1 MRVAIIE
8 NMNNTPLG
16 ALGIALEE
24 AGAEIDLFRPWDGEA
39 LPKDTLSHDALVVL
53 GGEQSA
59 RDDHTHPYLP
69 ELARLM
75 RLFESEDKA
84 VLGICLGSQL
94 LARAYE
100 AENRLGIAHE
110 FGWKTVGITDEGRAD
125 PLLADVGDEFT
136 IFQWHSDTFALPAG
150 AVHLAA
156 NGVTRN
162 QAFRIGR
169 ATYGTQFHFEA
180 NAAVVDRWRSEFKE
194 SIERNEPGWL
204 EKYPELVAK
213 HAAAAETAGLAI
225 ARAWVKT
232 IETQEEL
239 SRAAQA

>member
-24 AGAEIDLFRPWDGEA
+24 AGAKMELFRPWKGEA
-39 LPKDTLSHDALVVL
+39 LPKDASAYDALVVL

-59 RDDHTHPYLP
+59 RDDDTHPYLP

-75 RLFESEDKA
+75 RRFEGEDKA
-84 VLGICLGSQL
+84 VLGICLGSQI

-100 AENRLGIAHE
+100 AENLLGTAHE
-110 FGWKTVGITDEGRAD
+110 FGWKTVGLTEEGKAD

-136 IFQWHSDTFALPAG
+136 IFEWHGDTFTLPDG
-150 AVHLAA
+150 ATRLAA
-156 NGVTRN
+156 NGVTPN

-180 NAAVVDRWRSEFKE
+180 NAAVVERWRGEFKDT
-194 SIERNEPGWL
+194 IERKEPGWL
-204 EKYPELVAK
+204 ERYPELVAK

-225 ARAWVKT
+225 ARAWVRT
-232 IETQEEL
+232 IKVQAEL
-239 SRAAQA
+239 PQAAEA

>member
-8 NMNNTPLG
+8 NMKNTPLG

-24 AGAEIDLFRPWDGEA
+24 AGAEVEWFRPWSGEA
-39 LPKDTLSHDALVVL
+39 LPGEMASHDALVVL

-59 RDDHTHPYLP
+59 RDDDTHPYLP

-75 RLFESEDKA
+75 RRFEGEDKA
-84 VLGICLGSQL
+84 VLGICLGSQI

-100 AENRLGIAHE
+100 AENLLGTAHE
-110 FGWKTVGITDEGRAD
+110 FGWKTIGLTDEGRKD
-125 PLLADVGDEFT
+125 PLLANVGDEFT
-136 IFQWHSDTFALPAG
+136 IFEWHSDTFALPDG
-150 AVHLAA
+150 ATRLAA
-156 NGVTRN
+156 NSVTRN

-180 NAAVVDRWRSEFKE
+180 NAAVVERWRGEFRDT
-194 SIERNEPGWL
+194 IERKEPGWL
-204 EKYPELVAK
+204 ESYPELVAK

-225 ARAWVKT
+225 ARAWVRT
-232 IETQEEL
+232 IRVQAEL
-239 SRAAQA
+239 PQAAEA